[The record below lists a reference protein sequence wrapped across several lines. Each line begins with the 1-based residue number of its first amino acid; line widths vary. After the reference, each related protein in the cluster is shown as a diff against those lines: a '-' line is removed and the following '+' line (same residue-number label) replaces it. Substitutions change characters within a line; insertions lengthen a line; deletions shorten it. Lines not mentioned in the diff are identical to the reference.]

1 MNGLDDVPDTVY
13 RAIFSGIVLYFAL
26 LLYAQAT
33 GDSLAAF
40 ASEFVFGVIAIGV
53 GTILY
58 LQAETDRG
66 SWVIPGAA
74 VCLVLGGMFQFAFLF
89 TRIPVLDQV
98 SSIIVFVGIGLY
110 IYAVWYTD

>member
-13 RAIFSGIVLYFAL
+13 RAIFSGIILYFAL

-33 GDSLAAF
+33 GDPLAAF

-58 LQAETDRG
+58 LQANTDRG

-89 TRIPVLDQV
+89 TRIPMLDQV
-98 SSIIVFVGIGLY
+98 SSIVVFVGIGLY

>member
-13 RAIFSGIVLYFAL
+13 RVIFSGIVLYFAL
-26 LLYAQAT
+26 LVYGQVA

-40 ASEFVFGVIAIGV
+40 AAEFVFGVIAVGV

-74 VCLVLGGMFQFAFLF
+74 VCLVLGGAFQFAFLF
-89 TRIPVLDQV
+89 TRNPALDQV
-98 SSIIVFVGIGLY
+98 SSIVVFVGIGLY
-110 IYAVWYTD
+110 IYAVWYAD